1 MEKRK
6 AVSSHAEA
14 EANRRAYLD
23 AYQALACLLVFCYH
37 SALNPQARQDRLGRV
52 QWCPLVFCPEWLFA
66 RRQVAGEAQ
75 CRRQAVDDFRLF
87 EAPLSKNLVKFS
99 WTFIRGDPVAEY
111 RRLFGDLRTRF
122 S

>member
-23 AYQALACLLVFCYH
+23 AYQALACLLVFCCH

-52 QWCPLVFCPEWLFA
+52 QRCPLVLCPEWLFA

-75 CRRQAVDDFRLF
+75 CRRRLVDDFVYLTHRF
-87 EAPLSKNLVKFS
+87 
-99 WTFIRGDPVAEY
+99 
-111 RRLFGDLRTRF
+111 LRIYPASFAAVWR
-122 S
+122 SEGEVS

>member
-6 AVSSHAEA
+6 AVSSHAGA

-37 SALNPQARQDRLGRV
+37 SALNLQAGKIV
-52 QWCPLVFCPEWLFA
+52 WSGATVSTCFFPEWLFA
-66 RRQVAGEAQ
+66 RRQVAREAQ
-75 CRRQAVDDFRLF
+75 CRRQTVDDFRLV
-87 EAPLSKNLVKFS
+87 EAPLSKNLVFVEKP
-99 WTFIRGDPVAEY
+99 FIRGDLLAEY